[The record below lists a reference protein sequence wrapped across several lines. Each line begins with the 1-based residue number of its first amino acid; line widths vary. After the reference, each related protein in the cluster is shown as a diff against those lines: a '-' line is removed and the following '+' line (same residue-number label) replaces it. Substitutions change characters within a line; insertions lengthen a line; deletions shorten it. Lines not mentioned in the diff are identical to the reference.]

1 MSSLRL
7 KVVSKT
13 NNLYKVRLKKE
24 KRHQFKVDDR
34 VTNKI
39 DNSIGTIKS
48 LDKEAYILWDD
59 GTRERIKLSEL
70 NSKVSYM
77 DYVEQVVSPM
87 NTQENFKQPSD
98 INTLQIEKIK
108 NNSNKPKD
116 IYDDIFDEMNDTFD
130 DIEDANPNKQE
141 IMSNKIKDIKIKST
155 DELISM
161 MKAKQMI
168 KTISQE
174 NSYREKISNMNDDE
188 YENLKNEVINH
199 KMPELTEAE
208 LMLKKIKSGGPV
220 IGDFSNEISGDHN
233 FSDPIDFSNSSNS
246 ETRKL
251 TSSKKEYSPEDNDVM
266 ENMINNLK
274 ESEFNNQERKLNFD
288 GFKNIQGLKQPIQI
302 QNNQNSSRQNLKE
315 AIENLDW
322 TLFSRN

>member
-1 MSSLRL
+1 
-7 KVVSKT
+7 
-13 NNLYKVRLKKE
+13 
-24 KRHQFKVDDR
+24 
-34 VTNKI
+34 
-39 DNSIGTIKS
+39 
-48 LDKEAYILWDD
+48 
-59 GTRERIKLSEL
+59 
-70 NSKVSYM
+70 
-77 DYVEQVVSPM
+77 
-87 NTQENFKQPSD
+87 
-98 INTLQIEKIK
+98 
-108 NNSNKPKD
+108 
-116 IYDDIFDEMNDTFD
+116 MNDTFD

-141 IMSNKIKDIKIKST
+141 IISNKIKDIKIKST

-251 TSSKKEYSPEDNDVM
+251 TSNKKEYSPEDNDVM

>member
-1 MSSLRL
+1 
-7 KVVSKT
+7 
-13 NNLYKVRLKKE
+13 
-24 KRHQFKVDDR
+24 
-34 VTNKI
+34 
-39 DNSIGTIKS
+39 
-48 LDKEAYILWDD
+48 
-59 GTRERIKLSEL
+59 
-70 NSKVSYM
+70 M

-141 IMSNKIKDIKIKST
+141 IISNKIKDIKIKST

-251 TSSKKEYSPEDNDVM
+251 TSNKKEYSPEDNDVM